1 MAYSVLC
8 CKLREYFYLFISL
21 KSVLLHYYRKLHCSL
36 LDAQHK
42 LNVNE
47 TFRRLPGRLLNVF
60 YTCNSRI
67 VSSGSTENHHQNQV
81 LTAFLKNC
89 CSKTFE
95 ASFGKLIKSTV
106 KFTDSLG
113 KWSKLNTHNTFK

>member
-1 MAYSVLC
+1 MEYSVLC
-8 CKLREYFYLFISL
+8 CKLREYFCLFISL

-47 TFRRLPGRLLNVF
+47 TFRRLPGRLFNVF
-60 YTCNSRI
+60 YTRNLRI

-106 KFTDSLG
+106 KFIDSLG
-113 KWSKLNTHNTFK
+113 KWSKLNTHNTFN